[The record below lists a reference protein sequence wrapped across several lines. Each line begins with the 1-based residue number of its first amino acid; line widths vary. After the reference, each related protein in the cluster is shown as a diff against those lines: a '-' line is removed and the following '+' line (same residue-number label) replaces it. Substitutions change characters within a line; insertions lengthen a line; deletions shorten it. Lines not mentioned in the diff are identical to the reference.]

1 MEILITRHGQTD
13 WNVQEKLQ
21 GKADIELNQTGIE
34 QAKIAK
40 NKLENEKIDLI
51 ICSPLKRA
59 KQTAE
64 IINEGRNIPLIID
77 DRIAERDFGEFEG
90 KNKSKFSFE
99 DFWSYKKAENYE
111 KAEKIQDFF
120 ERIYNFLDDIK
131 EKYKD
136 KRILIVAHGGVSIP
150 FRCYFEGIP
159 DIENLTGLGL
169 DNCEIG
175 KYTFK

>member
-13 WNVQEKLQ
+13 WNLQRKLQ
-21 GKADIELNQTGIE
+21 GRADIELNQTGIE

-40 NKLENEKIDLI
+40 EELVNEKIDLI

-59 KQTAE
+59 RQTAD
-64 IINEGRNIPLIID
+64 IINEGRNIPIIID
-77 DRIAERDFGEFEG
+77 ERISERDFGEFEG
-90 KNKSKFSFE
+90 KNRNEFSFE

-120 ERIYNFLDDIK
+120 ERIYSFLDDIK